1 MQAADLIALASAH
14 GIDLTNVGGTASDTK
29 GVARTRR
36 RTKREVELGIEVAQT
51 VRGSGTRTYRRP
63 TWSVAEL
70 GQAAQDTPR
79 IPWLA
84 ALYSFAGDTSGYW
97 DLWHALAMESHKL
110 CRNDYW
116 EPRLLNVRGEP
127 EYYQGKLAAL
137 VLDADMHR
145 PLFVAGPGLFP
156 VYMNVLPEVW
166 DRKLASRYT
175 DLQGRYER
183 WLAVARSIIQKRLNQ
198 PEVETSAES
207 DLTT

>member
-1 MQAADLIALASAH
+1 MMACDLIALASAH
-14 GIDLTNVGGTASDTK
+14 GIDLSSVGGSASDTQ

-51 VRGSGTRTYRRP
+51 VRGAGSRTYRRP
-63 TWSVAEL
+63 TWSIAEL
-70 GQAAQDTPR
+70 GQAAGGPKNARVDR

-97 DLWHALAMESHKL
+97 DLWHALALESHKL
-110 CRNDYW
+110 SRNDYW
-116 EPRLLNVRGEP
+116 EPRLKNAKGEP

-145 PLFVAGPGLFP
+145 PLFLAGPGLFA
-156 VYMNVLPEVW
+156 VYMNVTPETW

-175 DLQGRYER
+175 DLQGVYER
-183 WLAVARSIIQKRLNQ
+183 WLAIARSTIQKRLN
-198 PEVETSAES
+198 EHAVET
-207 DLTT
+207 TQ